1 MRNLMLLLKVQLRN
15 IIFRSG
21 KQFSM
26 RKKAVGL
33 GILAIPAF
41 LFLYISVIYSFMLTA
56 AFPSDYQYLVLYLM
70 GFISVM
76 MLVIFGFQSAGGHL
90 FGFKDYDLL
99 MSLPLC
105 PLNRQAMTLPSMSF
119 SW

>member
-56 AFPSDYQYLVLYLM
+56 AFPSDYQYLVLREM
-70 GFISVM
+70 
-76 MLVIFGFQSAGGHL
+76 H
-90 FGFKDYDLL
+90 
-99 MSLPLC
+99 
-105 PLNRQAMTLPSMSF
+105 
-119 SW
+119 